1 MGGNVALDI
10 SAEIGVTWTQCAMC
24 GAQYCGEACMT
35 LHNHMQICPWNQT
48 ASPPDPKGT
57 PTKRA
62 KVAASMLAMLGAA
75 GDEAHLVGKP
85 EPASP
90 KVAHRISQGT
100 VQRMYRDDTTPGSVV
115 QVLHIKEISGAN
127 SYVKRSRLVV
137 SDGQH
142 YQQAVVV
149 TQLNAMV
156 LSGEV
161 QTLGLIRLTE
171 FNCKGVE
178 NRRVIIIFGLEVV
191 SGSVERIGEPSNVD
205 QAGAAAEAIGGGE
218 QTAAAATCPAPQP
231 PCGARLGYHCTGC
244 KVELDASAEVGVAW
258 AQCATCGAKYCG
270 EPCMTLHDQMQT
282 CTEPPAGKLRAKLA
296 ASMLAESEARGQ
308 ETQLMDGWCCR
319 EFCNNA
325 GCVSPDASCWFE
337 WRVDLVVQFLRRCGV
352 LGWGGGA
359 WHLKVD
365 YLVERWGVDPTIV
378 AECFS
383 VAVRQSPSGNDRP
396 VFCHNA
402 LMDLIRRPGYGANVE
417 GAQSMCGAAEEHVS
431 LAHVRLHD
439 AQNVLAGAQEALRR
453 EVQRLE
459 RFRVRA
465 EETPWAADVHMLE
478 GFARAEANHGGARAA
493 KHCPEMEILESDEE
507 LASLYA
513 HAQRAADD
521 ASMQGFEAPGEDEWD
536 DDPPEVEWEEDPQM
550 AGHYELCDVA
560 ASHESGGSGSG

>member
-1 MGGNVALDI
+1 MLTLFHVWFVAKANQAQHVNQAQQQPQATNEA
-10 SAEIGVTWTQCAMC
+10 SEQETN
-24 GAQYCGEACMT
+24 GARRM
-35 LHNHMQICPWNQT
+35 I
-48 ASPPDPKGT
+48 T
-57 PTKRA
+57 P
-62 KVAASMLAMLGAA
+62 GA
-75 GDEAHLVGKP
+75 
-85 EPASP
+85 
-90 KVAHRISQGT
+90 

-115 QVLHIKEISGAN
+115 QVLHIKEVSGAN
-127 SYVKRSRLVV
+127 STHKRFRLVV
-137 SDGQH
+137 SDSQH

-149 TQLNAMV
+149 TELNAMV
-156 LSGEV
+156 SSGEV
-161 QTLGLIRLTE
+161 QKLGLIRLTE
-171 FNCKGVE
+171 FICKGVQ

-191 SGSVERIGEPSNVD
+191 SGPVERLGEPSNVD
-205 QAGAAAEAIGGGE
+205 QAGAAAGAVGGG
-218 QTAAAATCPAPQP
+218 Q
-231 PCGARLGYHCTGC
+231 
-244 KVELDASAEVGVAW
+244 VELDASAEVGVAW
-258 AQCATCGAKYCG
+258 AQCAMCGAKYCG
-270 EPCMTLHDQMQT
+270 EPCMTLHDHMQT

-478 GFARAEANHGGARAA
+478 GFARAEANHAGARAA
-493 KHCPEMEILESDEE
+493 KHCPEMERLESDEE

-560 ASHESGGSGSG
+560 ASHGSGGSGSG